1 MLRFTSVQKA
11 ADECQWSHA
20 ATLLERLT
28 IDLDAL
34 GNEQD
39 EANTLLTFVRE
50 EWAVLRNQCEA
61 SNLPATDEDMKNTD
75 AAISLAADRLE
86 EGQVADAL
94 EQLGQADAAMERLR
108 RRV

>member
-1 MLRFTSVQKA
+1 
-11 ADECQWSHA
+11 
-20 ATLLERLT
+20 
-28 IDLDAL
+28 
-34 GNEQD
+34 
-39 EANTLLTFVRE
+39 
-50 EWAVLRNQCEA
+50 
-61 SNLPATDEDMKNTD
+61 MKNTD